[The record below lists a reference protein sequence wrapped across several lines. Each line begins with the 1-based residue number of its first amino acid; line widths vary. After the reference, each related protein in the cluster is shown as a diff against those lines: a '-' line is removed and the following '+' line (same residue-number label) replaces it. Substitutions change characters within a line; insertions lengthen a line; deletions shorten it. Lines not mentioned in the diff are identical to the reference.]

1 MSTSSHPILLA
12 ALDLDGTLL
21 NSNGEVSP
29 CTQKVLSEA
38 SDRGVVVI
46 PATGRP
52 LASLPPVVAKQPWVH
67 YALTSNGAA
76 VWDLGGDPLGCV
88 YSRYANAAEH
98 ETSQPECI
106 VRRCFPVEKA
116 REVYEAFHGLPGGLN
131 IFSDGRALRDTAQQR
146 FFDERFAR
154 LAAVKGTEAIQPNDG
169 RFTILRDQSEWM
181 SRHAHEV
188 EKFCMFFHSVKEAQ
202 QYLPRF
208 TAIEGVEVV
217 QGAPDNIEV
226 TAAGQTE
233 PTRLTISAN
242 PITVAS
248 FDVTES
254 DAGTLDVSWTFDGT
268 APADGWLLVYSLNN
282 SETSSVVKC
291 SEPKGSISPMIP
303 DTTYH
308 LTLQLS
314 NDTSIFNSSTSY
326 TTTAAEPF
334 STQGLSCLL
343 YTSDAADE

>member
-29 CTQKVLSEA
+29 RTQKVLSEA

-76 VWDLGGDPLGCV
+76 VWNLGGDPLGCV

-116 REVYEAFHGLPGGLN
+116 REVYEAFQGLPGGLN
-131 IFSDGRALRDTAQQR
+131 LFSDGRALRDTVQQR

-217 QGAPDNIEV
+217 QGSPDNIEV
-226 TAAGQTE
+226 TAAGVNKGE
-233 PTRLTISAN
+233 SLLLSRFWMYFPVPLAG
-242 PITVAS
+242 VA
-248 FDVTES
+248 
-254 DAGTLDVSWTFDGT
+254 
-268 APADGWLLVYSLNN
+268 
-282 SETSSVVKC
+282 
-291 SEPKGSISPMIP
+291 MIIFEIEAL
-303 DTTYH
+303 YNH
-308 LTLQLS
+308 IK
-314 NDTSIFNSSTSY
+314 SIFVKEEN
-326 TTTAAEPF
+326 
-334 STQGLSCLL
+334 
-343 YTSDAADE
+343 

>member
-131 IFSDGRALRDTAQQR
+131 LFSDGRALRDMAQQR

-217 QGAPDNIEV
+217 QGSPDNVEV
-226 TAAGQTE
+226 TAAG
-233 PTRLTISAN
+233 
-242 PITVAS
+242 V
-248 FDVTES
+248 DK
-254 DAGTLDVSWTFDGT
+254 GT
-268 APADGWLLVYSLNN
+268 ALLALADRLG
-282 SETSSVVKC
+282 
-291 SEPKGSISPMIP
+291 IP
-303 DTTYH
+303 REATLAIGDSDNDAEMLRAVGMPVAMGNADAALKNLAKYITADCDHDGVAQAVYH
-308 LTLQLS
+308 L
-314 NDTSIFNSSTSY
+314 FK
-326 TTTAAEPF
+326 
-334 STQGLSCLL
+334 
-343 YTSDAADE
+343 

>member
-76 VWDLGGDPLGCV
+76 V
-88 YSRYANAAEH
+88 
-98 ETSQPECI
+98 
-106 VRRCFPVEKA
+106 RRCFPVEKA

-131 IFSDGRALRDTAQQR
+131 IFSDGRALRDTVQQR

-226 TAAGQTE
+226 TAAGVNKGESLLALADHLGIPREATLAVGDSE
-233 PTRLTISAN
+233 NDRAMLEKAGVAAVMANGMEHIRKLADIVSENDNDHDGVAEIFARL
-242 PITVAS
+242 
-248 FDVTES
+248 
-254 DAGTLDVSWTFDGT
+254 
-268 APADGWLLVYSLNN
+268 
-282 SETSSVVKC
+282 
-291 SEPKGSISPMIP
+291 
-303 DTTYH
+303 
-308 LTLQLS
+308 
-314 NDTSIFNSSTSY
+314 
-326 TTTAAEPF
+326 
-334 STQGLSCLL
+334 GL
-343 YTSDAADE
+343 

>member
-1 MSTSSHPILLA
+1 MSISSHPILLA

-131 IFSDGRALRDTAQQR
+131 IFSDGRALRDTVQQR

-217 QGAPDNIEV
+217 QGSPDNIEV
-226 TAAGQTE
+226 TAAGVNKGESLLALADHLGIPREATLAVGDSE
-233 PTRLTISAN
+233 NDRAMLEKAGVAAVMANGMEHIRKLADIVSENDNDHDGVAEIFARLG
-242 PITVAS
+242 
-248 FDVTES
+248 F
-254 DAGTLDVSWTFDGT
+254 
-268 APADGWLLVYSLNN
+268 
-282 SETSSVVKC
+282 
-291 SEPKGSISPMIP
+291 
-303 DTTYH
+303 
-308 LTLQLS
+308 
-314 NDTSIFNSSTSY
+314 
-326 TTTAAEPF
+326 
-334 STQGLSCLL
+334 
-343 YTSDAADE
+343 